1 MKQNQ
6 FFILGV
12 IIGIAIVIAAALVSY
27 GLFNVTAADR
37 TVVVRGLSEH
47 EYDADFAVWPI
58 KFSVSGDDLAV
69 VQNELTEKIATVS
82 QYLDRF
88 GFSDDEITIKEP
100 SVTDALS
107 NYYSAS
113 DAPFRYIAE
122 ITVFVRSSDVAS
134 VKEALSFSLDLIGQG
149 VAIRSEYDSQVQYLF
164 TKLNDIKPQ
173 MIAEATEN
181 AREAAEQFAI
191 DSGSEVGKIMSASQG
206 LFSIEDAS
214 PGLPEKKTVRV
225 VTSVEYFL
233 KD

>member
-6 FFILGV
+6 FFIIGA
-12 IIGIAIVIAAALVSY
+12 IIGMAIVIAAALISY
-27 GLFNVTAADR
+27 GLFNVTATDR
-37 TVVVRGLSEH
+37 TVSVRGLSEH

-58 KFSVSGDDLAV
+58 KFSVSGDDLAI
-69 VQNELTEKIATVS
+69 VQRDLTSQLAIVS
-82 QYLDRF
+82 SYLDQF

-122 ITVFVRSSDVAS
+122 ITVFVRSSNVDA
-134 VKEALSFSLDLIGQG
+134 VKEALSSSLDLIGQG
-149 VAIRSEYDSQVQYLF
+149 VAVRSEYDSRVQYLF
-164 TKLNDIKPQ
+164 TKLNDVKPQ

-181 AREAAEQFAI
+181 AREAAEQFAE
-191 DSGSEVGKIMSASQG
+191 DSGSKVGKIATATQG

-225 VTSVEYFL
+225 VTTVEYFL

>member
-6 FFILGV
+6 LFAPLAIIALSIIVASAFI
-12 IIGIAIVIAAALVSY
+12 AF
-27 GLFNVTAADR
+27 GLFNVTATDR
-37 TVVVRGLSEH
+37 TVTVRGLSEH

-58 KFSVSGDDLAV
+58 KFSVSGDDLSIV
-69 VQNELTEKIATVS
+69 RDEITDKLTLVS
-82 QYLDRF
+82 LYLDRF
-88 GFSDDEITIKEP
+88 GFTEDEITIKEP

-107 NYYSAS
+107 NYYSAN

-122 ITVFVRSSDVAS
+122 ITVFVRSSNVSA
-134 VKEALSFSLDLIGQG
+134 VKEALSSSLDLIGQG
-149 VAIRSEYDSQVQYLF
+149 VALRSEYDSRVQYLF
-164 TKLNDIKPQ
+164 TKLNDVKPL

-181 AREAAEQFAI
+181 AREAAEQFAV
-191 DSGSEVGKIMSASQG
+191 DSGSEVGKIVSASQG

-225 VTSVEYFL
+225 VTTVEYFL